1 MMKNVQSEVTAYP
14 LAHHSTRT
22 GYNYEKLRAHKRKLA
37 EKLEKLVLR
46 CQKEMPSDVC
56 EMYAVCR
63 VCTSVYAYVGV
74 CREQSRQLWPTKLAG
89 LRLRGLYWQFWRCGK
104 YLAVKIAQIK
114 LTTMADALHVC
125 VFVCVCE
132 PYDILVISHIM
143 QTGFFHMKSKCLIVC
158 VCESVCGVAFASCL
172 SHAQRV
178 TSVSI
183 IQDSSSSRP
192 EQGQGRNEHE
202 SINSGASKTRRD
214 IASSMATTPTPFQLP
229 PLLNCARN

>member
-1 MMKNVQSEVTAYP
+1 MRNVRS
-14 LAHHSTRT
+14 
-22 GYNYEKLRAHKRKLA
+22 
-37 EKLEKLVLR
+37 
-46 CQKEMPSDVC
+46 
-56 EMYAVCR
+56 MYAVCR

-114 LTTMADALHVC
+114 LTTMADADVC
-125 VFVCVCE
+125 VCVCE

-143 QTGFFHMKSKCLIVC
+143 QTGFFHMKSEC
-158 VCESVCGVAFASCL
+158 VCGVAFASCL

-183 IQDSSSSRP
+183 IPRQLFITSRVGTGAQRTRIHQQWRLKNETRHCIIYDSDSP
-192 EQGQGRNEHE
+192 
-202 SINSGASKTRRD
+202 
-214 IASSMATTPTPFQLP
+214 TPTPFQLP